1 MADVYSII
9 IIVVITRVVHNHIP
23 LCSVNI
29 IQRDE
34 KYTEHDDNW
43 ERSEWKVRFCHLQAM
58 TKWWHKSVNFQLHNS
73 SLFRN
78 PSQSLPFFSSA
89 PLSSPALLEMP
100 WKMTEFMSHHD
111 AGEWEKA
118 LIVDGSLNLVNIYP
132 SLSRRVTIEVFQWAL
147 FHPLDSYVVISGLV
161 LSHVESTLNTSSTWD
176 HVQLLLVELFS
187 RLTTTACKMPWEI
200 RQWWWE
206 KFLKLHTNLSNIEP

>member
-23 LCSVNI
+23 WCSVNI

-43 ERSEWKVRFCHLQAM
+43 ERSKWKALFCHLQAM

-78 PSQSLPFFSSA
+78 PSESLPFFSSP
-89 PLSSPALLEMP
+89 PLSSPALLKIP
-100 WKMTEFMSHHD
+100 WKMTEFMSHH
-111 AGEWEKA
+111 AGEWEKKLLLLMVA
-118 LIVDGSLNLVNIYP
+118 WI
-132 SLSRRVTIEVFQWAL
+132 LSIFNHRWV
-147 FHPLDSYVVISGLV
+147 
-161 LSHVESTLNTSSTWD
+161 VES
-176 HVQLLLVELFS
+176 LL
-187 RLTTTACKMPWEI
+187 
-200 RQWWWE
+200 
-206 KFLKLHTNLSNIEP
+206 KFLSELYSTHSIPMSSFLVSFSPMSRAHWTRLPLEIMFNFYLSSFSHG

>member
-34 KYTEHDDNW
+34 KYTEYDDNW
-43 ERSEWKVRFCHLQAM
+43 ERSEWKVLFCHLQAM

-78 PSQSLPFFSSA
+78 PSQSLPFFSSP
-89 PLSSPALLEMP
+89 PLSSPVLLKMP
-100 WKMTEFMSHHD
+100 WKMTEFMSHH

-118 LIVDGSLNLVNIYP
+118 LIVDVDGSLKLESCQYLPI
-132 SLSRRVTIEVFQWAL
+132 
-147 FHPLDSYVVISGLV
+147 
-161 LSHVESTLNTSSTWD
+161 VESSSHYWSFSVSFIPPTRFLCRHFWSRSFQCREHTE
-176 HVQLLLVELFS
+176 HVFHLRSCTTPACRAF
-187 RLTTTACKMPWEI
+187 LTVNNNSM
-200 RQWWWE
+200 
-206 KFLKLHTNLSNIEP
+206 